1 MPNPSVE
8 SFLAEKKKKNHKLML
23 LSYYENEKLCT
34 EIYADFSDKTV
45 VIENFVDFFLKKAF
59 GNNNNPSWK
68 DFLNFLEDR
77 CVPRTRCGLREYLE
91 AIGVDE
97 YDPLEIVKKT
107 KGKMAEDYH
116 WLEIKEIK

>member
-1 MPNPSVE
+1 MSNPAVE

-23 LSYYENEKLCT
+23 LSYYEHEKLCT
-34 EIYADFSDKTV
+34 KIYADFSDKTI
-45 VIENFVDFFLKKAF
+45 VIENFVEFFLKKAF
-59 GNNNNPSWK
+59 GNNNEPSWE

-97 YDPLEIVKKT
+97 YDPLEIIKKT

-116 WLEIKEIK
+116 WIEIKDIK